1 MDRPRGGLL
10 LLLLTAI
17 LAGPACGQ
25 TNGQTNGQTRSGQTV
40 SGQTAS
46 ALACGV
52 LKAETSRTSS
62 SSQWTISGPSGKT
75 TETGVL
81 RSGPR
86 FECVEGAIL
95 IVEFTSSAGHSFFD
109 AYFADGTNI
118 GYGRQQIDRHGSR
131 FVLPIQAKARIAA
144 PFRAAFDYHCRLDM
158 PADPIQPAAR
168 ADCVF

>member
-1 MDRPRGGLL
+1 MRRVGLL
-10 LLLLTAI
+10 LLMVI
-17 LAGPACGQ
+17 LAGPAY
-25 TNGQTNGQTRSGQTV
+25 GQTRSGQTA
-40 SGQTAS
+40 SAQTASAQTAS
-46 ALACGV
+46 ALTCGV
-52 LKAETSRTSS
+52 LQAESSRASS
-62 SSQWTISGPSGKT
+62 TSQWTVSGPSGKT

-86 FECVEGAIL
+86 FECIDGAIL
-95 IVEFTSSAGHSFFD
+95 VVEFTSTAGHSFFD
-109 AYFADGTNI
+109 AYFPDGTNI
-118 GYGRQQIDRHGSR
+118 GYGRQQIDRRGSR